1 MRKQTNMQEVKALAR
16 SFLMFDPEPTEL
28 SPLVVKHPF
37 TDSGIVGIRTPDG
50 EYAIGNIMENPE
62 DLHTWRKQVSR
73 QIDSADSVM
82 QIAYMLTNSYSIG
95 FLKYVHP
102 YLDKTDFSQLLGYLW
117 VCTEAPNSDPNLSK
131 MQMLNLFRKADPAVL
146 MDETELQQFRQLE
159 DLVTVYRGVTSHN
172 ADNVKALSWTLDR
185 DKAAWFAHRFGED
198 GTVYEA
204 QIPKQHIWAFLN
216 SRGESEVIV
225 DPRELQDITE
235 SQDEGMALTQ
245 NLL

>member
-1 MRKQTNMQEVKALAR
+1 
-16 SFLMFDPEPTEL
+16 MFDPEPTEL
-28 SPLVVKHPF
+28 FPLVVKHPF

-62 DLHTWRKQVSR
+62 DLQTWRKQVSR

-95 FLKYVHP
+95 FLKYVQS

-131 MQMLNLFRKADPAVL
+131 IQMLNLFRKADPAVL

-172 ADNVKALSWTLDR
+172 ADNVLALSWTLDR
-185 DKAAWFAHRFGED
+185 DKAQWFAHRFGEN

-204 QIPKQHIWAFLN
+204 QITKQHIYAFLN

-225 DPRELQDITE
+225 DPRGLQDITE

-245 NLL
+245 NQL

>member
-1 MRKQTNMQEVKALAR
+1 
-16 SFLMFDPEPTEL
+16 MFDPETTEF

-37 TDSGIVGIRTPDG
+37 TDSGIVGIRAPDG

-95 FLKYVHP
+95 FLKYVQS

-131 MQMLNLFRKADPAVL
+131 IQMLNLFRKADPAVL
-146 MDETELQQFRQLE
+146 MEEAELQRFRQLE
-159 DLVTVYRGVTSHN
+159 DVVTVYRGVTSHN
-172 ADNVKALSWTLDR
+172 ADNVLALSWTLDR
-185 DKAAWFAHRFGED
+185 DKAQWFAHRFGEN

-204 QIPKQHIWAFLN
+204 QITKQHIYAFLN

-225 DPRELQDITE
+225 DPRGLQDITE

-245 NLL
+245 NQL